1 MTKPEK
7 AWAWICMEQKQKG
20 MILAYYFEQVTLYL
34 SDPAPGTKR
43 VSYTPDFV
51 CILPD
56 GSVRVDEIKGPF
68 IREDSELKFKIAA
81 DRFPHFWWR
90 MIQYKKRGRTTGF
103 ETIRELGKIAPAWKA

>member
-7 AWAWICMEQKQKG
+7 LWAWLCQEEKNKG
-20 MILAYYFEQVTLYL
+20 EIQEFYFEQVTLYL

-51 CILPD
+51 VILPN

-81 DRFPHFWWR
+81 DRFPHFHWR
-90 MIQYKKRGRTTGF
+90 MIQYKKRGKTTGF
-103 ETIRELGKIAPAWKA
+103 QTIRELGKKGEKA

>member
-7 AWAWICMEQKQKG
+7 MWAWLCQEEKAKG
-20 MILAYYFEQVTLYL
+20 LIDHFLFEQITVYL
-34 SDPAPGTKR
+34 SDPAYGTKR

-56 GSVRVDEIKGPF
+56 GTVRVDEIKGPF

-81 DRFPHFWWR
+81 DRFPWIHWR
-90 MIQYKKRGRTTGF
+90 MIQYKKGQGF
-103 ETIRELGKIAPAWKA
+103 KTIRDLGRRPGG